1 MKKFQFLLGVILCF
15 SITCFAEM
23 SEFEKKK
30 LIMSQLAHGQEDW
43 VELKSNE
50 NNKKLGV
57 SVYDFYDNGS
67 IKKSKGIAYVN
78 VLMVEYNRPVKHT
91 AILAFNC
98 KIRKATQLTI
108 NEDIN
113 SAFYLWNDGKVIFN
127 YPRDGGDYTI
137 WSYPEKNFPEV
148 NELFMKI
155 CSYKV
160 HAELKNSK

>member
-15 SITCFAEM
+15 SISCFAEI

-50 NNKKLGV
+50 KNKKLGV
-57 SVYDFYDNGS
+57 SAFDFYDNGS
-67 IKKSKGIAYVN
+67 IRKVKGIVYVS
-78 VLMVEYNRPVKHT
+78 VVKGELNRPVKHIV
-91 AILAFNC
+91 ILAFNC
-98 KIRKATQLTI
+98 KIRKVIELTI
-108 NEDIN
+108 NHDIN
-113 SAFYLWNDGKVIFN
+113 SAFYIWQGGKVKFHFPN
-127 YPRDGGDYTI
+127 DGGDYTI
-137 WSYPEKNFPEV
+137 WNYPEKNSPEV
-148 NELFMKI
+148 NEIFMKI